1 MIIGGNKEKV
11 IENIKEAVKK
21 GEFNSKV
28 EVDDPNLTGKEKS
41 DVTKRYL
48 KKYKSW
54 GYRVC
59 NVGARAIADTVT
71 KAVNRDMPIYGMENI
86 EGIKSGAIVTSN
98 HFNPIDNTAVRMT
111 VNKAGHRRLFIV
123 SQDTNFAMKGFVGF
137 LMNHEDVLPIINSSV
152 YMKEIFPDILKTL
165 IAKKEFILIYPE
177 QEMWFNY
184 RKPRPPKRGAY
195 YYAAL
200 NNVPIVSCFVEIREL
215 PEKDNDEFYKTKY
228 IMHVLKTI
236 YPDKEL
242 SVRENSKIM
251 METDYRQKVEAY
263 EKAYGKKLTYDFE
276 DDDIAG
282 LIKE

>member
-1 MIIGGNKEKV
+1 MIIGGDKSKV
-11 IENIKEAVKK
+11 IENIKEAVAR
-21 GEFNSKV
+21 GDYNAKV
-28 EVDDPNLTGKEKS
+28 ETDDPDLTGKERS

-48 KKYKSW
+48 KKYKTW

-59 NVGARAIADTVT
+59 NVGARAIADTAT
-71 KAVNRDMPIYGMENI
+71 KVINKDMPIYGLENI
-86 EGIKSGAIVTSN
+86 EGIKTGAIVTSN
-98 HFNPIDNTAVRMT
+98 HFNPIDNTAVRKT
-111 VNKAGHRRLFIV
+111 VNKAGHKRLFIV

-137 LMNHEDVLPIINSSV
+137 LMNHEDVLPLINSSV
-152 YMKEIFPDILKTL
+152 YMKEIFPEILKTL

-215 PEKDNDEFYKTKY
+215 PEKDNDEFYKTSY
-228 IMHVLKTI
+228 IMHVLNTI
-236 YPDKEL
+236 YPDKEK

-251 METDYRQKVEAY
+251 METDYRQKVCAY

-282 LIKE
+282 LIK